1 MNKVILRGYITQPEL
16 RYTPNGNQVCN
27 FRLLATFMG
36 REDWIPIV
44 CIKKIA
50 EIANNQFKKGDIAFV
65 DGILTTRKFPD
76 GKGHERKVFEIIAN
90 EVWLAGV
97 KRHNKEQA
105 HDESANDTPSI
116 PDDRLSHESENFSTL
131 DD

>member
-1 MNKVILRGYITQPEL
+1 MRGYITQPEL
-16 RYTPNGNQVCN
+16 RYTPKGNPVCN

-50 EIANNQFKKGDIAFV
+50 EIANDQLKKGDVAFV
-65 DGILTTRKFPD
+65 DGILTTRKFTD
-76 GKGHERKVFEIIAN
+76 GKGQERKIFEIVAN

-97 KRHNKEQA
+97 KRQSKEQA
-105 HDESANDTPSI
+105 HDESATDTPSI
-116 PDDRLSHESENFSTL
+116 PDDGPSHESDNFSTL